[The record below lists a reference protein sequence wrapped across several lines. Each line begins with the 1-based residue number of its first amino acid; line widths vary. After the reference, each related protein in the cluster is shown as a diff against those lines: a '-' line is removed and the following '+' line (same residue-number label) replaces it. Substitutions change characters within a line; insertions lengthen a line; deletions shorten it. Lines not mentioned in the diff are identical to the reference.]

1 MRLTVGGTTYEGRVV
16 DLRTRAVSG
25 AAIAAAVRGERCLPV
40 ISAPGPPTV
49 YDYCGHVY
57 PEMGFRTKT
66 ALAAAARSRGIET
79 RHDGEIAE
87 LREQLASLDSEEPS
101 LPPADDPVSE
111 SAIAALREDAATAR
125 GRLDARK
132 TLGANTDDA
141 RRSVR
146 ETTGALSER
155 ETERTAA
162 AQSRERRRDVA
173 RSYRDRRAER
183 RRVADRLANRRRDA
197 RAALVDRLRG
207 RFAAALD
214 ALPGST
220 PTDPFDAS
228 PVLAALSI
236 LRVAR
241 TDAPVVLEVD
251 RFEHPTAAAAALDA
265 PIVRC

>member
-1 MRLTVGGTTYEGRVV
+1 MG
-16 DLRTRAVSG
+16 LRTR
-25 AAIAAAVRGERCLPV
+25 
-40 ISAPGPPTV
+40 
-49 YDYCGHVY
+49 
-57 PEMGFRTKT
+57 T
-66 ALAAAARSRGIET
+66 ALAAAARSRGIGT
-79 RHDGEIAE
+79 PHDGEIAA
-87 LREQLASLDSEEPS
+87 LREKLASLDPDEPS
-101 LPPADDPVSE
+101 LPPAHDPVAE

-125 GRLDARK
+125 GRLAAREA
-132 TLGANTDDA
+132 LGADTDDA

-146 ETTGALSER
+146 EATGALSER

-162 AQSRERRRDVA
+162 AQSRERRRAVA

-197 RAALVDRLRG
+197 RAVLVDRLRG
-207 RFAAALD
+207 RFVAALD

-228 PVLAALSI
+228 PVPAALSI

-251 RFEHPTAAAAALDA
+251 RFEHPAAAAAALDA
-265 PIVRC
+265 PVIRC